1 MSPLLLPL
9 HKTLLMLMLAP
20 LMPLP
25 LPPLLVGVEVEVVE
39 VVMLPELPE
48 TKRALRIK
56 AGQVIQGQMQEVMG
70 LVLVIT
76 KVVLPP

>member
-25 LPPLLVGVEVEVVE
+25 LPLLVEVGVVVV